1 MRRYN
6 ILSRVISLIIFA
18 GAHVNALVDEQY
30 KNNSSQIDFD
40 KMAYDDSRQKDF
52 EVIINEVWKASW
64 KHDSGAST
72 GIYMEV
78 TYGRKSYLVP
88 VAPSWYF
95 EDTDRF
101 KAEEKITILGVESV
115 SMTKRIILPR
125 LIKKGSKELWLRN
138 YDGKPFW
145 LTTSKNDD
153 TKKTGPGGQRGPG
166 QGGPGGG
173 GGKPPF

>member
-1 MRRYN
+1 MMRDIIIY
-6 ILSRVISLIIFA
+6 LVIFLTIA
-18 GAHVNALVDEQY
+18 RAYVNALADEQY
-30 KNNSSQIDFD
+30 KKNYAQIDFD
-40 KMAYDDSRQKDF
+40 KMDYDDSRQKDF
-52 EVIINEVWKASW
+52 EVIIKEVWKAPW

-78 TYGRKSYLVP
+78 ACGKKSYLVP
-88 VAPSWYF
+88 VAPGWYF

-101 KAEEKITILGVESV
+101 KIEEKITILGVESV
-115 SMTKRIILPR
+115 LVGKRIILPR
-125 LIKKGSKELWLRN
+125 LIKNGSRELWIRN

-145 LTTSKNDD
+145 LITSKNDNFR
-153 TKKTGPGGQRGPG
+153 KMSPGGQRGPG